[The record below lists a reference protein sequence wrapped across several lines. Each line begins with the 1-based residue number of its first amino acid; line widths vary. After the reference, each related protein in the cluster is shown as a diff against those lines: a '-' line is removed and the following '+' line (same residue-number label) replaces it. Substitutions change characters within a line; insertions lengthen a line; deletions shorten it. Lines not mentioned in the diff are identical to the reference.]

1 MLFIYLFLTE
11 KKKEG
16 MTRDVGTQ
24 STPQY
29 LSSSS
34 PSPAASTPSIIE
46 RPFKRVGDSPNSNA
60 KNKSEEEVC
69 AVRQYLL
76 F

>member
-1 MLFIYLFLTE
+1 LPLYAE

-24 STPQY
+24 STPPY

-34 PSPAASTPSIIE
+34 PSPASTPSIME
-46 RPFKRVGDSPNSNA
+46 RSKPQPEDSPNSNA
-60 KNKSEEEVC
+60 KTKSEEEVLSHIFH
-69 AVRQYLL
+69 RM
-76 F
+76 FF